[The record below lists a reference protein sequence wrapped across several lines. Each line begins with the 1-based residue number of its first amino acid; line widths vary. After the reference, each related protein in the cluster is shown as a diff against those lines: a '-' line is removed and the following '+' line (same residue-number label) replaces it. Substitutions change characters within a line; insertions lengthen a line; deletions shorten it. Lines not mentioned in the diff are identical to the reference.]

1 MKSEDGDA
9 ISCLPGVSEPK
20 NCSDSKCVWIRI
32 LIGLDV
38 GERAKFKLVKI
49 RLTSENLRELL
60 ATVGRVAPDI
70 SRKLIFEF
78 LSEEEWK
85 SLVCV
90 KNFVLEPWPRVVS
103 SYCELKLLNSAV

>member
-1 MKSEDGDA
+1 MKPEDGDA
-9 ISCLPGVSEPK
+9 ISCLPEVSKPK
-20 NCSDSKCVWIRI
+20 NCSDSKCVWILI
-32 LIGLDV
+32 LMGLDV

-49 RLTSENLRELL
+49 RLTSENLQELL

-85 SLVCV
+85 SLVYV
-90 KNFVLEPWPRVVS
+90 KNFVLEPWPRVVT
-103 SYCELKLLNSAV
+103 SYCESKLLNSAV